1 MTEHIRLIPVGGAL
15 STDEESS
22 HHPMVHMEIKRFQ
35 QHARKS
41 DSDSGIRDWRIRSL

>member
-35 QHARKS
+35 QHAKIPIPTVVF
-41 DSDSGIRDWRIRSL
+41 GIDEYAH